1 MRARYLGW
9 LLVGATLA
17 ATTAAAQRD
26 QARPIPQIQIC
37 GVTYDAR
44 DERALATALRSCGL
58 QNVRIAMQSPGRL
71 TIQFD
76 PANMPMI
83 GIGPGRPR

>member
-1 MRARYLGW
+1 MRARHLGW
-9 LLVGATLA
+9 LLVGAALA

-26 QARPIPQIQIC
+26 QVRAGPQIQIC
-37 GVTYDAR
+37 GSTYDAR
-44 DERALATALRSCGL
+44 DERALTTALRNCGL
-58 QNVRIAMQSPGRL
+58 QNVRVTMQGAGRM

-83 GIGPGRPR
+83 GIGPGRPH